1 MYMLDAN
8 ILIFCMRHPDSV
20 CAARVASHLGD
31 DVCVSVV
38 TYAELE
44 YGIHNSKFPEQ
55 SRMAVNQILA
65 GIMILDF
72 DRLAAVHYG
81 SILADLKQKHKDKQN
96 QDRDKMIAAHARSNG
111 FVLIT
116 DNTKD
121 FIDIDGLTIENWRE
135 PGDLISIGRKGDV
148 HAGQN

>member
-1 MYMLDAN
+1 
-8 ILIFCMRHPDSV
+8 
-20 CAARVASHLGD
+20 
-31 DVCVSVV
+31 
-38 TYAELE
+38 
-44 YGIHNSKFPEQ
+44 
-55 SRMAVNQILA
+55 MAVNRILA

-72 DRLAAVHYG
+72 DRHAAVHYG

-111 FVLIT
+111 YVLVT

-135 PGDLISIGRKGDV
+135 PGDLISK
-148 HAGQN
+148 

>member
-1 MYMLDAN
+1 MA
-8 ILIFCMRHPDSV
+8 FTT
-20 CAARVASHLGD
+20 AS
-31 DVCVSVV
+31 S
-38 TYAELE
+38 
-44 YGIHNSKFPEQ
+44 
-55 SRMAVNQILA
+55 

-135 PGDLISIGRKGDV
+135 PGDLISK
-148 HAGQN
+148 